1 MVILPLQF
9 GQVSI
14 VGTMECASSVLM
26 MFPFAQQ
33 ISGRAKQVHPSSGAC
48 QSEKQELK
56 LARSLCDSGS
66 ITDNRAPIIRES
78 RGKTTTLRTRNLCS
92 SHNKVSYY
100 RTGPIAMIAALDQ
113 VEKPAGAGR

>member
-1 MVILPLQF
+1 VNKIGVTCVMVILPLQF

-66 ITDNRAPIIRES
+66 ITDDDAPIIRES
-78 RGKTTTLRTRNLCS
+78 RGKKRPHCEHEIYAAHTT
-92 SHNKVSYY
+92 KY
-100 RTGPIAMIAALDQ
+100 RTTERVQ
-113 VEKPAGAGR
+113 SS